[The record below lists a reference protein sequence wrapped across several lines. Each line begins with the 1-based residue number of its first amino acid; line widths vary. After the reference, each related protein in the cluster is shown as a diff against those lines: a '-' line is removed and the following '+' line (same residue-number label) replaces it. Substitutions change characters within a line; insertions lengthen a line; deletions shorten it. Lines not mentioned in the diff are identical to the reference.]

1 MPEYFFLFNAVSAAI
16 SALEELRTMLVEAQQ
31 TAEDEFISRP
41 E

>member
-1 MPEYFFLFNAVSAAI
+1 MPEYFHLFNAVSAAI
-16 SALEELRTMLVEAQQ
+16 SALEELRAILIEAQQ